1 MFLPLSSKT
10 IIKGLEMGDCFM
22 LDLFLEFRIS
32 KAPIHKMY
40 DI

>member
-22 LDLFLEFRIS
+22 LDLFFGIQN
-32 KAPIHKMY
+32 K
-40 DI
+40 